1 MKNLP
6 EHSEWSWE
14 QIREFLSTLI
24 NFRTVSS
31 NLLYLKQNIINQT
44 SFLDEFYQTQVHI
57 KVRIE
62 AILRNIRSQNDIP
75 LCSIC
80 NQNPVKLVKEPAKF
94 SEVCSKDC
102 SHALSHKKSKKTFMK
117 KHGVEH
123 PYQVPEI
130 KEKLKTVFQE
140 RYGVNSPLALE
151 EVQQKSKQT
160 IRERYG
166 VEHQCQSDEIMN
178 KIKQTNL
185 SNYGVEYTYQREEF
199 KRKSKEVNRDR
210 HGVDYYVQSNE
221 FKTKY
226 KQASIGRYGAEHHM
240 QRNFSEETKQI
251 LSNRE
256 KLKELYDL
264 HGGIKLS
271 KQLGVWDCVV
281 YDRLRKFDI
290 PLNDSK
296 VSAAERQVASFIKSL
311 GFDIITNSR
320 DILNGKE
327 LDIYIPDKGISTAT
341 YYKRLWRILDQEYD
355 VILIILDEID
365 KLEND
370 AILMQ
375 LSRAGEA
382 GKLTECKIGVI
393 GISNKIK
400 YKDRMDERV
409 KSSLCEREF
418 VFPPYNAGQLNSI
431 MEARSDAFRK
441 GVLEEAVIPKAA
453 ALAAREHGDARK
465 AIDILRYAGEIAQ
478 AEGSETVC
486 EEFVVQAR
494 EQAEIDRFRELIR
507 GSTPHS
513 RYVLQAL
520 TVLSLDHGPNGSSD
534 LEEGFRTTRIY
545 DVYEQICRQEGV
557 DSLSL
562 RRVRDLLKEHAF
574 LDVIEQSRHSGG
586 SAEGSYTEHMLL
598 EDPAVVKNVLAETV
612 E

>member
-14 QIREFLSTLI
+14 QIREFLSTLT

-296 VSAAERQVASFIKSL
+296 VSAAERQVASFIESL

-327 LDIYIPDKGISTAT
+327 LDIYIPDKDIAVEFNGIYWHSSACIDKRYHLNKTEECERLGIQLIHIFEDEWDDRQEQIKNMLKSLLDKDDRPVVYARKCDAYEETNSNLKEFYNEHHLQGYFHAT
-341 YYKRLWRILDQEYD
+341 YNFVLKCEGNVVAAMSFLKRSDDEY
-355 VILIILDEID
+355 E
-365 KLEND
+365 
-370 AILMQ
+370 
-375 LSRAGEA
+375 LSRYATSCRVVGGF
-382 GKLTECKIGVI
+382 GKLLKKAKTHLKQAGV
-393 GISNKIK
+393 SRLVSFANKRYSTGNLYFK
-400 YKDRMDERV
+400 TGWVHEKD
-409 KSSLCEREF
+409 L
-418 VFPPYNAGQLNSI
+418 PPDYTYLYGNKRQNK
-431 MEARSDAFRK
+431 R
-441 GVLEEAVIPKAA
+441 
-453 ALAAREHGDARK
+453 
-465 AIDILRYAGEIAQ
+465 
-478 AEGSETVC
+478 
-486 EEFVVQAR
+486 
-494 EQAEIDRFRELIR
+494 RFRRKYLPNLLLNFDP
-507 GSTPHS
+507 S
-513 RYVLQAL
+513 L
-520 TVLSLDHGPNGSSD
+520 TEVENTGRNG
-534 LEEGFRTTRIY
+534 IY
-545 DVYEQICRQEGV
+545 QIFDCGLMKF
-557 DSLSL
+557 SI
-562 RRVRDLLKEHAF
+562 DLL
-574 LDVIEQSRHSGG
+574 
-586 SAEGSYTEHMLL
+586 
-598 EDPAVVKNVLAETV
+598 
-612 E
+612 